1 MGRASM
7 TLIPKTNQVRIGLL
21 ESIKKYRNHNAGSE
35 FLTPEL
41 QDYAFVRLEGS
52 LSASSENGGFLRI
65 GVNGN
70 ADDMNN
76 KVLGIAQVN
85 WLIHNAKIAFS
96 ALDQFELTAEFS
108 FYDNMGIVEFT
119 AQQTLNAAINPLKA
133 YGVIE
138 NLPYPLKIQIK
149 HTLDEDII
157 LNDMN
162 LYGVKAA

>member
-7 TLIPKTNQVRIGLL
+7 IQGKTSVTRLGLL
-21 ESIKKYRNHNAGSE
+21 ESIKKYRNYNAGSE
-35 FLTPEL
+35 FLTPEV
-41 QDYAFVRLEGS
+41 QDYAFIRLEGS
-52 LSASSENGGFLRI
+52 LSSSSANGGFLRI

-70 ADDMNN
+70 ANDTHN

-96 ALDQFELTAEFS
+96 ALDEFELTAEFS
-108 FYDNMGIVEFT
+108 FYDNMGLIEFT

-133 YGVIE
+133 YAVIQD
-138 NLPYPLKIQIK
+138 LPYPLKIQIK

-162 LYGVKAA
+162 LYGVRI